1 MPNGAYRL
9 EVEAMDTRGNVTRRS
24 VGFSLAN

>member
-1 MPNGAYRL
+1 MLNGAHQL

-24 VGFSLAN
+24 VGFSLVN